1 MQECTWTGEQ
11 SRRNPTNL
19 LIITT
24 PSDLFGINCAT
35 GMSALMRK
43 ELLDNKGGFEAF
55 GCYLAEDFF
64 FAQAVQVG
72 SWWQWWER
80 RWQRWVAW
88 WQWRRPYDNK
98 FLATKVNCGQRALPQ
113 QMQERERYLGNF
125 IHTLQFREQK
135 CKTRKHKNTQKQKK
149 TWIQNMQNLFR
160 SRSTS
165 WRWVHSR
172 RPRTR
177 PTQQLPR
184 FRIGCPGDS
193 NGARHDVVVV
203 VVMVVGMKFK
213 FG

>member
-11 SRRNPTNL
+11 SRSLSPNL

-24 PSDLFGINCAT
+24 PSDLFGINCDT

-72 SWWQWWER
+72 SWWQWW
-80 RWQRWVAW
+80 QRWVTW

-98 FLATKVNCGQRALPQ
+98 SLATKVNCGQRALPQ

-125 IHTLQFREQK
+125 IHTLQFREQN
-135 CKTRKHKNTQKQKK
+135 CKTKKHKNTQKQKK

-203 VVMVVGMKFK
+203 VVMVVGKKFK